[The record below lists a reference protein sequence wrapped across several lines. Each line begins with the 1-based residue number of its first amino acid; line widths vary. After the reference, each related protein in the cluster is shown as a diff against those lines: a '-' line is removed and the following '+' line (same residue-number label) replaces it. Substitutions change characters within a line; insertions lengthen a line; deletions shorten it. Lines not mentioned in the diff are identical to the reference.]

1 MSDEKIWLV
10 DEDDN
15 PIKIISR
22 KDAKPGDIWRI
33 SSIWLFNEKGQV
45 LIAKRASG
53 KSVHDGL
60 WGPSAAGTVESGEE
74 PMENA
79 VREVEEETGFK
90 LNEEDLILVQKLF
103 YFEINGTGRQVSY
116 FKAPCNIQEDR
127 FTLQESEVEAVK
139 WISKDAL
146 LADVRINPDKYLFK
160 YDRLAEIL
168 QKI

>member
-10 DEDDN
+10 DKDDN

-33 SSIWLFNEKGQV
+33 SGIWLFNEKGQV

-53 KSVHDGL
+53 KSMHDGL
-60 WGPSAAGTVESGEE
+60 WGISAAGTIECREK
-74 PMENA
+74 PIENV
-79 VREVEEETGFK
+79 VREVEEEIGFK
-90 LNEEDLILVQKLF
+90 LNEEDLIFIQKLF
-103 YFEINGTGRQVSY
+103 YFEIDRTGRHLSF
-116 FKAPCNIQEDR
+116 FKARCNLQEDQ

-139 WISKDAL
+139 WISKDDL
-146 LADVRINPDKYLFK
+146 LADVRLNPDKYLFK
-160 YDRLAEIL
+160 YDRLAEVL

>member
-1 MSDEKIWLV
+1 MKKDIGNW
-10 DEDDN
+10 DDV
-15 PIKIISR
+15 K
-22 KDAKPGDIWRI
+22 
-33 SSIWLFNEKGQV
+33 
-45 LIAKRASG
+45 
-53 KSVHDGL
+53 
-60 WGPSAAGTVESGEE
+60 

-116 FKAPCNIQEDR
+116 FKAPCNLQEDR

>member
-45 LIAKRASG
+45 LIAKRVSR
-53 KSVHDGL
+53 KNGL
-60 WGPSAAGTVESGEE
+60 WGPSAEGTVESSEE
-74 PMENA
+74 PIENA
-79 VREVEEETGFK
+79 VREVSEEIGFK
-90 LNEEDLILVQKLF
+90 LSEKNLIFIKKLL
-103 YFEINGTGRQVSY
+103 YSQVNRTGRLASI
-116 FKAPCNIQEDR
+116 FKAYCDLSEDQ

-139 WISKDAL
+139 WISKDDL
-146 LADVRINPDKYLFK
+146 LADVKLNPDKYLFK
-160 YDRLAEIL
+160 YDRLAGVL

>member
-33 SSIWLFNEKGQV
+33 SGIWLFNEKGEV
-45 LIAKRASG
+45 LIAKRAQS
-53 KSVHDGL
+53 KSLHGGL
-60 WGPSAAGTVESGEE
+60 WGSSAAGTASTDEYPELT
-74 PMENA
+74 A
-79 VREVEEETGFK
+79 VRETEEEIGFK
-90 LNEEDLILVQKLF
+90 ISEKDLILIDKLF
-103 YFEINGTGRQVSY
+103 YMRDNETGRQATI
-116 FKAPCNIQEDR
+116 FKARCDLSEDQ

-139 WISKDAL
+139 WISKDDL
-146 LADVRINPDKYLFK
+146 LADVKLNPDKYLFK
-160 YDRLAEIL
+160 YDRLAEVL